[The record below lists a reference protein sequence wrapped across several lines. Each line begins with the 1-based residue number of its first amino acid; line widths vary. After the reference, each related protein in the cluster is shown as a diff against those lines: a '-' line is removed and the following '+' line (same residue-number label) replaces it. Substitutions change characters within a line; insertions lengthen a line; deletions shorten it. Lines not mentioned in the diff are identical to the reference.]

1 MPPTTSINKAMV
13 MIKGNDPSKF
23 LGLAIGPKNT
33 VVTPGIKIPKAG
45 E

>member
-1 MPPTTSINKAMV
+1 MA
-13 MIKGNDPSKF
+13 MIKGNDPSKL
-23 LGLAIGPKNT
+23 LGLTVGPSNT